1 MIRCVLLLSVLL
13 GACAPGPESA
23 RSAHSGIER
32 HASGVARLDVD
43 ATTTQA
49 LVEGRIGVSPPGASG
64 TYRCYG
70 PQGLRRDGAEHWAP
84 LTSVIRRDGDTPR
97 VAEAWSFG
105 TPLAY
110 RALDRQRRG
119 CDILW
124 TGICL
129 FEEKGEIRL
138 SRADFERAASAGGMT
153 LELSGFRGRYTGHV
167 PAAAFAEVLAR
178 ADRSMPL
185 RPVRPK

>member
-32 HASGVARLDVD
+32 HASGVARLDTGLAASFD
-43 ATTTQA
+43 ARA
-49 LVEGRIGVSPPGASG
+49 VMP
-64 TYRCYG
+64 
-70 PQGLRRDGAEHWAP
+70 RRDGAEHWAL

-110 RALDRQRRG
+110 RALDRRRRG

-138 SRADFERAASAGGMT
+138 SRAAFERAAVAGGMT

-178 ADRSMPL
+178 ADRSVPL
-185 RPVRPK
+185 HPVRPR